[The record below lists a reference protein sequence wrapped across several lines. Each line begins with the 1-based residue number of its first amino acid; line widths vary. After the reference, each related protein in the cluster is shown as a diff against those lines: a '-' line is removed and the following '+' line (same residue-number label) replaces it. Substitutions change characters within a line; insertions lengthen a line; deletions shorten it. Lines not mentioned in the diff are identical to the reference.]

1 MPVLNTRHAAFQR
14 ELQHYFA
21 KLAEYDRKRVTK
33 ETSIRFQTIDRLLD
47 EAAAQ
52 FGNVRY
58 EPHKSSSGKTHSAGR
73 GQTTII
79 PDGTVLIDDIP
90 CGYFEA
96 KDAGDD
102 LMNEVRDKFASGY
115 PQTNILF
122 WQPKRAILWQDGA
135 QAFDLDISLPENL
148 ATVLETFFAYE
159 PAHYREWRRAIEIF
173 DRDLPL
179 LARDLAARVHH
190 EATSN
195 KRFQSAFQDFHRLAR
210 EAIRPDLS
218 LEVSY
223 DMIVQHVFIERIFR
237 TVFRNPDFVRKNV
250 IARAIETVVDALT
263 SKSFS
268 RDSFLQ
274 GLEPF
279 YTAVE
284 AIAGSIY
291 DFSLKQYFL
300 NGVYERFFKAFNP
313 KIADTHGIV
322 YTPREVVDFMIR
334 SVEEILKRDFSRSLA
349 DAGVHILDPFVGT
362 GTFMLAALRHID
374 EVAKETPRLAS
385 LATPLSAKAGNFSE
399 SSLETPR
406 LASLATPL
414 SAKAGNSLENNSE
427 NSPSLV
433 KGWQSSEAQTDGV
446 APLQHKY
453 AHELHANEI
462 TLMAYYIAAMNIEH
476 EYFERTGFDGIC
488 FVDTFSIAD
497 KTDESG
503 TIGFHSM
510 TEENTERIRRQQQ
523 APIMVVIGNPP
534 YNAGQISENDNNKNR
549 KYPFLDRRVR
559 DTYTKASKATN
570 KNDLNDVYI
579 KALRYATDRILNN
592 GERLADAEGVVA
604 FITNNN
610 FLDAISFD
618 GVRKYLA
625 EEFNRLY
632 IVNLRGNVRKN
643 PKIAGTTHNVFG
655 IQVGVSI
662 NILVKV
668 KNSNEHRIFYADT
681 DEYALKAERL
691 ALLTQA
697 EHILN
702 ESGFAWR
709 ELTPDARHAWL
720 TDGLESGFDDFLP
733 MGTKEAKA
741 GSGNAIFDRYC
752 LGLTTNRDVWAYNFD
767 REALEANMRRTIA
780 TYNDHVQRWQA
791 PQGSSDAVDEAL
803 DNFCDYDDTKISWSG
818 TLKINVR
825 RKKSIQYNTQSVRTA
840 LYRPFCKHVLYFDEV
855 LNERPREWHFY
866 LPHKQA
872 EQENRVIC
880 VSAAG
885 VNKPYHCLMTNVV
898 ADLHFTGDSQ
908 CFPLY
913 TYDTETGERRE
924 NITDWGLEEVR
935 SRYGAAGAGI
945 TKTDIFHYI
954 YALLH
959 APGYRTKYAANLRR
973 DLPRVPFA
981 QDFADFQ
988 RFVEAGQRLADLH
1001 VNYEAVPEWDGLEWS
1016 GAEDFLSKKRTL
1028 QERQAFFALG
1038 YEKMKLRGV
1047 KAQGA
1052 KAKDGEELPA
1062 TLTLEYNG
1070 NLTISGIPR
1079 EVLAYKLGTRSAL
1092 EWVVERYCITADA
1105 VKEQAD
1111 GTKRGSGIINDPN
1124 RSDAMLREPEYVA
1137 RLVGRVVRV
1146 SMETQAIVG
1155 GLALTDAA

>member
-1 MPVLNTRHAAFQR
+1 MPVLNTRQPAFQR
-14 ELQHYFA
+14 ELQHYFD
-21 KLAEYDRKRVTK
+21 KLAEYARKRVTK

-47 EAAAQ
+47 ESASQ

-58 EPHKSSSGKTHSAGR
+58 EPHKISSGKPWFGTK

-79 PDGTVLIDDIP
+79 PDGTILIDDIP

-102 LMNEVRDKFASGY
+102 LMNEVRDKFQSGY

-122 WQPKRAILWQDGA
+122 WQPKRAILWQDHV
-135 QAFDLDISLPENL
+135 QVFDLDISASENL
-148 ATVLETFFAYE
+148 STVLEAFFAYE

-179 LARDLAARVHH
+179 LARDLAERVHH
-190 EATSN
+190 EASTN
-195 KRFQSAFQDFHRLAR
+195 KRFQAAFQDFHRLAR

-279 YTAVE
+279 YNAVE
-284 AIAGSIY
+284 QIAGSIY
-291 DFSLKQYFL
+291 DFTLKQYFL

-322 YTPREVVDFMIR
+322 YTPREVVDFMVK
-334 SVEEILKRDFSRSLA
+334 SVEEILQRDFSRSLA
-349 DAGVHILDPFVGT
+349 DAGVHTLDPFVGT
-362 GTFMLAALRHID
+362 GTFMLAALRHIHEASPD
-374 EVAKETPRLAS
+374 ALA
-385 LATPLSAKAGNFSE
+385 
-399 SSLETPR
+399 
-406 LASLATPL
+406 
-414 SAKAGNSLENNSE
+414 
-427 NSPSLV
+427 
-433 KGWQSSEAQTDGV
+433 
-446 APLQHKY
+446 HKY

-476 EYFERTGFDGIC
+476 EYFERTGEYAPFDGIC

-497 KTDESG
+497 KTDEAN
-503 TIGFHSM
+503 TISFHAM

-592 GERLADAEGVVA
+592 GERLADAEGIVA

-625 EEFNRLY
+625 EEFSEIYVLDLKGNARTAGE
-632 IVNLRGNVRKN
+632 RRKQEGGNVFSDLIR
-643 PKIAGTTHNVFG
+643 
-655 IQVGVSI
+655 VGVSI
-662 NILVKV
+662 NFFIKHRN
-668 KNSNEHRIFYADT
+668 KTGAARIFLARIDDYLEAEAKQQFLVQNDSLSSLQWQ
-681 DEYALKAERL
+681 ELK
-691 ALLTQA
+691 
-697 EHILN
+697 
-702 ESGFAWR
+702 
-709 ELTPDARHAWL
+709 PDARHTWL
-720 TDGLESGFDDFLP
+720 TENIESDFAALFP

-741 GSGNAIFDRYC
+741 GKANALFKLYS
-752 LGLTTNRDVWAYNFD
+752 LGLMTNRDTWTYNFD
-767 REALEANMRRTIA
+767 RKALETNMQRMISV
-780 TYNDHVQRWQA
+780 YNDHVERWQT
-791 PQGSSDAVDEAL
+791 PQGSRDDINKAL
-803 DNFCDYDDTKISWSG
+803 DAFCEYDDIKISWSRD
-818 TLKINVR
+818 LKQDV
-825 RKKSIQYNTQSVRTA
+825 RKKNFAEFHDNKIRTA
-840 LYRPFCKHVLYFDEV
+840 LYRPFCKQPVFFDKIMNQDI
-855 LNERPREWHFY
+855 LRWPTFF
-866 LPHKQA
+866 PHIQA

-880 VSAAG
+880 LSAAG
-885 VNKPYHCLMTNVV
+885 NNKPFHCLMTNVI
-898 ADLHFTGDSQ
+898 ADLHATGDSQ

-913 TYDTETGERRE
+913 TYDEATGERRE
-924 NITDWGLEEVR
+924 NITDWALAEVQA
-935 SRYGAAGAGI
+935 RYGAEGASL
-945 TKTDIFHYI
+945 TKRDIFHCI
-954 YALLH
+954 YAILH
-959 APGYRTKYAANLRR
+959 KPDYRTKYAANLRR
-973 DLPRVPFA
+973 DLPRIPFPASFKAFHDYA
-981 QDFADFQ
+981 Q
-988 RFVEAGQRLADLH
+988 AGERLAELH
-1001 VNYEAVPEWDGLEWS
+1001 IHYESVPEYRDLQWS
-1016 GAEDFLSKKRTL
+1016 GAEDFLTKKRSME
-1028 QERQAFFALG
+1028 ERRAFFALG

-1047 KAQGA
+1047 KPDGQGI
-1052 KAKDGEELPA
+1052 LPE

-1092 EWVVERYCITADA
+1092 EWLVERYCMSIDA
-1105 VKEQAD
+1105 IKEQPD

-1124 RSDAMLREPEYVA
+1124 RSAGMLEEPEYVA
-1137 RLVGRVVRV
+1137 RLVGRIVAV
-1146 SMETQAIVG
+1146 SMETQEIVR
-1155 GLALTDAA
+1155 GLPEENTL

>member
-1 MPVLNTRHAAFQR
+1 MRWACAEKWKMMQGFVPQISYLRVLQLPFCTLLPCLAMPVLNTRQAAFQR

-102 LMNEVRDKFASGY
+102 LMSEVRDKFASGY

-135 QAFDLDISLPENL
+135 QAFDLDISSPENL
-148 ATVLETFFAYE
+148 AIVLETFFAYE

-334 SVEEILKRDFSRSLA
+334 SVEEILQRDFSRSLA
-349 DAGVHILDPFVGT
+349 DAGVHTLDPFVGT
-362 GTFMLAALRHID
+362 GTFMLAAVRHIH
-374 EVAKETPRLAS
+374 ET
-385 LATPLSAKAGNFSE
+385 
-399 SSLETPR
+399 
-406 LASLATPL
+406 
-414 SAKAGNSLENNSE
+414 
-427 NSPSLV
+427 SPGALP
-433 KGWQSSEAQTDGV
+433 Q
-446 APLQHKY
+446 KY
-453 AHELHANEI
+453 HHELHANEI

-476 EYFERTGFDGIC
+476 EYFERTGEYAPFDGIC

-662 NILVKV
+662 NILVKL
-668 KNSNEHRIFYADT
+668 KNSDEHRIFYADT
-681 DEYALKAERL
+681 DEYALKEERL

-702 ESGFAWR
+702 EDGFAWR

-720 TDGLESGFDDFLP
+720 TDGLESGFDAFLP

-791 PQGSSDAVDEAL
+791 PQGSSNAVDEAL

-855 LNERPREWHFY
+855 LNERPREWHLY

-872 EQENRVIC
+872 EQENRVVIINGMGSDKVLSPFMSNC
-880 VSAAG
+880 IV
-885 VNKPYHCLMTNVV
+885 
-898 ADLHFTGDSQ
+898 DLAFHGSQSVQ

-924 NITDWGLEEVR
+924 NITDWGLDAVR

-1001 VNYEAVPEWDGLEWS
+1001 MNYEAVPEWDGLEWS

-1047 KAQGA
+1047 KV
-1052 KAKDGEELPA
+1052 KDGEELPA

-1124 RSDAMLREPEYVA
+1124 RSEAMLAEPEYVA
-1137 RLVGRVVRV
+1137 RLVGRVVQV
-1146 SMETQAIVG
+1146 SMETQALVRSLPEEIE
-1155 GLALTDAA
+1155 

>member
-1 MPVLNTRHAAFQR
+1 MPVLNTRQAAFQR

-148 ATVLETFFAYE
+148 AVVLETFFAYE

-195 KRFQSAFQDFHRLAR
+195 KRFQAAFQDFHRLAR

-334 SVEEILKRDFSRSLA
+334 SVEEILQRDFSRSLA

-385 LATPLSAKAGNFSE
+385 LTTPLSAKAGN
-399 SSLETPR
+399 
-406 LASLATPL
+406 AAK
-414 SAKAGNSLENNSE
+414 SAQH
-427 NSPSLV
+427 SPSLV

-446 APLQHKY
+446 ASLQHKY
-453 AHELHANEI
+453 HHELHANEI

-476 EYFERTGFDGIC
+476 EYFERTAEYAPFDGIC

-534 YNAGQISENDNNKNR
+534 YNAWQQNENDNNQNR

-559 DTYTKASKATN
+559 DTYGKASKATL
-570 KNDLNDVYI
+570 KNSLSDVYV

-592 GERLADAEGVVA
+592 GERLADAEGIVA
-604 FITNNN
+604 FITNNS
-610 FLDAISFD
+610 FLEGIAFD

-662 NILVKV
+662 NILVKLN
-668 KNSNEHRIFYADT
+668 NSSEHRIFYADT
-681 DEYALKAERL
+681 DEYALKEERL

-702 ESGFAWR
+702 EDGFAWR
-709 ELTPDARHAWL
+709 ELVPDARYAWL
-720 TDGLESGFDDFLP
+720 TDGLESGFDAFLP

-741 GSGNAIFDRYC
+741 GTGKAIF
-752 LGLTTNRDVWAYNFD
+752 
-767 REALEANMRRTIA
+767 E
-780 TYNDHVQRWQA
+780 TY
-791 PQGSSDAVDEAL
+791 
-803 DNFCDYDDTKISWSG
+803 T
-818 TLKINVR
+818 
-825 RKKSIQYNTQSVRTA
+825 
-840 LYRPFCKHVLYFDEV
+840 
-855 LNERPREWHFY
+855 
-866 LPHKQA
+866 
-872 EQENRVIC
+872 
-880 VSAAG
+880 
-885 VNKPYHCLMTNVV
+885 
-898 ADLHFTGDSQ
+898 
-908 CFPLY
+908 
-913 TYDTETGERRE
+913 
-924 NITDWGLEEVR
+924 
-935 SRYGAAGAGI
+935 
-945 TKTDIFHYI
+945 
-954 YALLH
+954 
-959 APGYRTKYAANLRR
+959 
-973 DLPRVPFA
+973 
-981 QDFADFQ
+981 
-988 RFVEAGQRLADLH
+988 
-1001 VNYEAVPEWDGLEWS
+1001 
-1016 GAEDFLSKKRTL
+1016 
-1028 QERQAFFALG
+1028 
-1038 YEKMKLRGV
+1038 RGV
-1047 KAQGA
+1047 
-1052 KAKDGEELPA
+1052 
-1062 TLTLEYNG
+1062 T
-1070 NLTISGIPR
+1070 S
-1079 EVLAYKLGTRSAL
+1079 
-1092 EWVVERYCITADA
+1092 
-1105 VKEQAD
+1105 
-1111 GTKRGSGIINDPN
+1111 
-1124 RSDAMLREPEYVA
+1124 
-1137 RLVGRVVRV
+1137 
-1146 SMETQAIVG
+1146 
-1155 GLALTDAA
+1155 